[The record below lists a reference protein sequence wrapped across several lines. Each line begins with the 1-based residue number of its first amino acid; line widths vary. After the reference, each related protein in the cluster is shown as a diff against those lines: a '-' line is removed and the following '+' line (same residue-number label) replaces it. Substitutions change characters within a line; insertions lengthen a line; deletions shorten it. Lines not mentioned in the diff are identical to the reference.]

1 MNTAPNTGK
10 LTLPGTKEELTEQER
25 IRRGLLADGRPR
37 KAGYGQAEQKLAW
50 PEIPGFRL
58 FWAND
63 EPGRVADLL
72 EKGYSHVEKD
82 GKPVSRVVGKGQMG
96 GGLIAY
102 LLKIPMEWYNE
113 DVLGAQAREDEKM
126 QRIREGK
133 VNPSAENQ
141 YVPAQG
147 IKVVRTANPERR

>member
-37 KAGYGQAEQKLAW
+37 KAGYGEAEQKLAW

-113 DVLGAQAREDEKM
+113 DVLNSQASEDEKM
-126 QRIREGK
+126 RRIREGK
-133 VNPSAENQ
+133 LISNDPNQ
-141 YVPAQG
+141 YVDQS
-147 IKVVRTANPERR
+147 RTKISSGNAERR